1 MINGLKTNINE
12 LRFLI
17 NDYKEQLKRL
27 KVSDVDN
34 YPLILNIRNDSLEE
48 DDWEFDIIEKV
59 K

>member
-1 MINGLKTNINE
+1 MIHGLKTNINE